1 MMSSLLKNRVF
12 LVVLSADLLEQSAI
26 WIRNMAILFYVIER
40 TNQNPIAISLI
51 TFIEYAPILF
61 FSFIGGTLADR
72 WNPKKTILA
81 GGLLSISSIIVII
94 VCISF
99 GLWQAVFF
107 ATFIS
112 AIVSQFSQP
121 SSSKIFKRHIPDEQ
135 VGAAI
140 GIVQS
145 LGSLFLIFGPII
157 GTAIYTKFG
166 ILVALYII
174 IGIFFFAFIITLFLP
189 NDGKVQKAQE
199 TTFWIEIK
207 EGFWYVWQH
216 NNLKQ
221 VAIAFCILGFGV
233 GLIQPLEVF
242 LITDRIGLPKE
253 SVQWLASASGVG
265 LLIGGAIA
273 AVTVEKL
280 SVKRISI
287 SAFIVIG
294 VCTIMEVLSTSFWLT
309 TSLRFLSAF
318 VLAFLQIVLSTMM
331 IKAVQEE
338 FIGRTNGIIAPL
350 FTGFLLLGVMLS
362 GVILQATSLIFVFT
376 LAGCILILAVWPARS
391 LRQPSKVD
399 TI

>member
-1 MMSSLLKNRVF
+1 MSSLLKNRVF